1 MHVCS
6 HVRACI
12 LRALMHISTHIGVCV
27 CVCVCA
33 PSHINCAECDIS
45 LLFLTLSVLLTLRPP
60 LRSSRNRA
68 GQLRRR
74 LCARRNYFLFA
85 VRGALGQRGCRAV
98 WRRLVC
104 CVRACVR
111 VCQRWETGR
120 EEGRGGGEKE
130 MSMRACAC
138 VWTCIIN
145 LLHIRLGCIAGA
157 IIGGLVGVVSFASV
171 IFYCHRSV
179 EV

>member
-1 MHVCS
+1 M
-6 HVRACI
+6 
-12 LRALMHISTHIGVCV
+12 CV
-27 CVCVCA
+27 CV
-33 PSHINCAECDIS
+33 
-45 LLFLTLSVLLTLRPP
+45 LRFLPTIPCYSPSVLRFVRHETVH
-60 LRSSRNRA
+60 

-74 LCARRNYFLFA
+74 LCARRNDFFFA

-171 IFYCHRSV
+171 VFYCHRSV
-179 EV
+179 EVW